1 MSGVRE
7 HWEDRLVAGR
17 PLPPVIGE
25 GEPDEALS
33 CPLADEEERVP
44 PEVVLA
50 PLSLD
55 TVLTPEDL
63 RRLLKIVSHTKRGL
77 L

>member
-1 MSGVRE
+1 MSGARE
-7 HWEDRLVAGR
+7 HWEGGLEPGR

-25 GEPDEALS
+25 GDPDEALS
-33 CPLADEEERVP
+33 CPLDGEEANVP

-63 RRLLKIVSHTKRGL
+63 RRLLKIVSHTRRGL